1 MSTDVVAVILRA
13 FKAVQTRDAQ
23 LESRAFAADVD
34 LQWPPE
40 LPYGGSTRSRDPNR
54 PTWSKIWSP
63 LQPTEA
69 ERDLE
74 PRVVAASD
82 DEVVVLWR
90 QKGVTPSGERIDT
103 PVLGLYEVKGGKVRR
118 GQMFYFNPSE
128 VVSFLAAAGSDY
140 RGS

>member
-1 MSTDVVAVILRA
+1 MAVILKA
-13 FKAVQTRDAQ
+13 FKAVQTRDAG
-23 LESRAFAADVD
+23 LESEAFAVDVD
-34 LQWPPE
+34 LHWPPE
-40 LPYGGSTRSRDPNR
+40 LPYGGSTRSRDRNR
-54 PTWSKIWSP
+54 PTWSQTWDP

-74 PRVVAASD
+74 ARVVAASE

-90 QKGVTPSGERIDT
+90 QKGVTPSGERVDT

-128 VVSFLAAAGSDY
+128 VVHFLAAADGDH
-140 RGS
+140 RGSSRVV